1 MSIKTL
7 FCWNVNVQINECRYV
22 IFRSR
27 QGIWCFASKYFEIW
41 YWQYML
47 DPNSEDCW
55 HVIGTPFLFESE
67 EFCSAGCFTSFSPD
81 WEISNI
87 QKIFYHFFWWK
98 FLKPE
103 DGFFFFFALVVQPFD
118 GWFRMGFPSRATRL
132 QATHVP
138 FSRTSRPWTT
148 LISMLTRYPL
158 TRARFVVFG
167 STSFG
172 NGMGVWITPL
182 VVHLACYVV
191 EVSVIPRLSYYFL
204 LVACWRRYF
213 RCRRNLSRQICV
225 YRYRCEY
232 IPSVYSWIEWPGQ
245 K

>member
-1 MSIKTL
+1 MK
-7 FCWNVNVQINECRYV
+7 V
-22 IFRSR
+22 
-27 QGIWCFASKYFEIW
+27 FEAW
-41 YWQYML
+41 GWL
-47 DPNSEDCW
+47 
-55 HVIGTPFLFESE
+55 
-67 EFCSAGCFTSFSPD
+67 
-81 WEISNI
+81 
-87 QKIFYHFFWWK
+87 
-98 FLKPE
+98 
-103 DGFFFFFALVVQPFD
+103 FFFFFALVVQPFD